1 MRDVEALT
9 GLLNAAQSGDA
20 DAARSA
26 YEMVYAELK
35 RRARNSLR
43 SARPDD
49 TLTPTALVHE
59 VYLRFNENAAQPL
72 RDRSH
77 FYALAARAMRQ
88 ILVDHARRRH
98 ADKRGGGAAMMSL
111 DEVAPAV
118 APPNV
123 HRHAG
128 DRSGARRARRVRA
141 AVGSSL
147 RAQVLRRAH
156 DGRNRGRARRV
167 AGDRETRL
175 GRGQGVASRS
185 ALEPGVVRSRA
196 TPESRDPGTSPRAG
210 FKPAP
215 ARRPAL
221 AS

>member
-26 YEMVYAELK
+26 YELVYAELK

-59 VYLRFNENAAQPL
+59 VYLRFHDSAAQPL

-88 ILVDHARRRH
+88 ILVDHARRRC
-98 ADKRGGGAAMMSL
+98 AD
-111 DEVAPAV
+111 
-118 APPNV
+118 
-123 HRHAG
+123 
-128 DRSGARRARRVRA
+128 
-141 AVGSSL
+141 
-147 RAQVLRRAH
+147 
-156 DGRNRGRARRV
+156 
-167 AGDRETRL
+167 
-175 GRGQGVASRS
+175 
-185 ALEPGVVRSRA
+185 
-196 TPESRDPGTSPRAG
+196 
-210 FKPAP
+210 
-215 ARRPAL
+215 
-221 AS
+221 